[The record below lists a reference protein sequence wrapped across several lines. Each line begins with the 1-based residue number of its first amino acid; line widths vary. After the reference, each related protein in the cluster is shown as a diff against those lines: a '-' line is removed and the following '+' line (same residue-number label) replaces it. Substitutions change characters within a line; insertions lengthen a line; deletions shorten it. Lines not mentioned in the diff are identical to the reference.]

1 MRHSK
6 RYNKK
11 NKKYNKSY
19 KRYNKKSRKK
29 RGGRKKSK
37 NTRKKR
43 GGKKR
48 TKSRSLGG
56 VWFGGLIKWNK
67 IRNRFSKNYL
77 KNKK

>member
-6 RYNKK
+6 RYKK
-11 NKKYNKSY
+11 NNKSN
-19 KRYNKKSRKK
+19 KRYKKKSRK
-29 RGGRKKSK
+29 RHGGRKKSK

-48 TKSRSLGG
+48 TKSRVLGG

-77 KNKK
+77 NKK

>member
-6 RYNKK
+6 RYKSNKR
-11 NKKYNKSY
+11 Y

-29 RGGRKKSK
+29 RAGKKSR

-43 GGKKR
+43 GGKKK

-56 VWFGGLIKWNK
+56 AWFGGLIRWNN

-77 KNKK
+77 KNKN